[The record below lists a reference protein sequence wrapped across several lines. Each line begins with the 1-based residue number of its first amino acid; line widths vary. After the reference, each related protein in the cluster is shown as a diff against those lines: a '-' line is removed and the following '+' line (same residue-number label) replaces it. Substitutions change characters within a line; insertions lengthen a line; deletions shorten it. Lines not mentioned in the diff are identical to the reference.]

1 MAKRTLE
8 EFADV
13 SKVVYTSPSAMIH
26 GVVSSL
32 SPMKKS
38 KTSSCSF
45 FDGEVTDGK
54 AEMRVFG
61 FDSGVWR
68 KLSEFERSKN
78 TVAIKDCEVKCARKG
93 EQLEIMVTKRTEVE
107 KSEKMFTVESTDQ
120 KATKVTTLGELN
132 KLVTYQ
138 RVSVEVKALH
148 VEDVMKVSGGKR
160 KQDIIIG
167 DSSGCTRLT
176 VWEGEIGKIEEDE
189 SYRLSGMMVWE
200 YRGKKFLST
209 SKENSEIEVIDD
221 IGDVEEESD
230 EENGASNQCRPAELH
245 DVS

>member
-1 MAKRTLE
+1 MYSRVCKIAKRTLE

-13 SKVVYTSPSAMIH
+13 SEVVHTSPSAKIH

-38 KTSSCSF
+38 KTSSCSS

-54 AEMRVFG
+54 AKMRVFR

-68 KLSEFERSKN
+68 KLSEFEGSKN
-78 TVAIKDCEVKCARKG
+78 AVAIKECEVKRVRKG
-93 EQLEIMVTKRTEVE
+93 EQLAIMVIKRTEVE
-107 KSEKMFTVESTDQ
+107 KSEMFAVESTDQ
-120 KATKVTTLGELN
+120 KVTVLGELN

-148 VEDVMKVSGGKR
+148 VEDVMEVSGGKR
-160 KQDIIIG
+160 KQDIISG

-176 VWEGEIGKIEEDE
+176 VWEGEIGKVEEDE
-189 SYRLSGMMVWE
+189 SYRLSGMMVQE
-200 YRGKKFLST
+200 YRG
-209 SKENSEIEVIDD
+209 
-221 IGDVEEESD
+221 
-230 EENGASNQCRPAELH
+230 
-245 DVS
+245 